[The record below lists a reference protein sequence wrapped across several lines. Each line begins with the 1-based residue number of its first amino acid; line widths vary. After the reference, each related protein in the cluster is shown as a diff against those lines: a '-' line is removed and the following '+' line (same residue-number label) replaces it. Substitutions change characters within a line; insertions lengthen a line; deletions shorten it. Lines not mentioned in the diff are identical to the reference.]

1 MRALT
6 PYVQDTLSAA
16 IEPLVPVRLDT
27 HPLGRRRRHKSDR
40 ECFEVMLV
48 RLATKCSWEGAE
60 RLCTGKVSDTTVR
73 TRRDEWVAAGVSDT
87 VMDAALHGYDKI
99 VGLDLSD
106 FAVDGSLHTR
116 PCSDEGTGKNPTDRS
131 NLGHTWSILTDK
143 NGIPFGAAMDSANRN
158 EPVLLAPTLDDA
170 ANYASREEIETLW
183 LNRGDDSEATRQRLI
198 EPEIADAVIAKKRKH
213 GTAHNT
219 KHSQLMK
226 LRWPVE
232 RTNSWLSTLGRLRR
246 NTDRRTAYRL
256 AQFALPV
263 ALPLTTNRSDW
274 Q

>member
-1 MRALT
+1 
-6 PYVQDTLSAA
+6 
-16 IEPLVPVRLDT
+16 
-27 HPLGRRRRHKSDR
+27 
-40 ECFEVMLV
+40 
-48 RLATKCSWEGAE
+48 
-60 RLCTGKVSDTTVR
+60 
-73 TRRDEWVAAGVSDT
+73 
-87 VMDAALHGYDKI
+87 MDAALHGYDKI